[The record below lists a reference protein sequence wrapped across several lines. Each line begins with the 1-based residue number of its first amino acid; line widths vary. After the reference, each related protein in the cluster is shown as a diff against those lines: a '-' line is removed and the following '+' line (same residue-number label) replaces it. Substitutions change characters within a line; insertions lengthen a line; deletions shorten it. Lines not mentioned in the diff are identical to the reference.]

1 MNIIDTVR
9 FGKIEVEEGK
19 IISFFDGIPG
29 FEEEKKF
36 LVIPYSEESPFVFLQ
51 SLKTAELAFL
61 MTTPFVFFPE
71 YEFEIDDESIEALGI
86 EKEEDLLIYVLLTL
100 PGKDIKQ
107 MTANLLAPIVIN
119 QQNHQAK
126 QIILDKS
133 EYKTKHLLF
142 PSQDISGGDE

>member
-1 MNIIDTVR
+1 MKMLKIDNLVVAY
-9 FGKIEVEEGK
+9 GGIEALKGISLEVEEGK

-86 EKEEDLLIYVLLTL
+86 EKEEDGREQKRKQARK
-100 PGKDIKQ
+100 PGMGFD
-107 MTANLLAPIVIN
+107 PF
-119 QQNHQAK
+119 H
-126 QIILDKS
+126 
-133 EYKTKHLLF
+133 
-142 PSQDISGGDE
+142 

>member
-126 QIILDKS
+126 QIILEKS
-133 EYKTKHLLF
+133 QNKTKHLLF
-142 PSQDISGGDE
+142 PAQDIAGGDE